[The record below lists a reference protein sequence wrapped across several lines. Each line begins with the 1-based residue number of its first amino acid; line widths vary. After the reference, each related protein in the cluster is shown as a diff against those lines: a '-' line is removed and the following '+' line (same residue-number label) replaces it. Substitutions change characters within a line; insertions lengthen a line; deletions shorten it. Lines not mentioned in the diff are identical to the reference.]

1 MRLFRWALAGIALAS
16 SLCGA
21 ATVPMDRVAVVVD
34 DGIIME
40 SEIRERINTAAYNLQ
55 SRGAALPPQDVFRQ
69 EIIKLMVLESIQ
81 LQMAERAGVRIS
93 DNMLNAAIAD
103 IAARSNMTLEQF
115 RAALQTQG
123 ISYDSMREQVR
134 TQMVTQRVQ
143 RGNVAQ
149 KVFVSEDEVTGFLA
163 SEEGQQLIAPEL
175 HLDHLLL
182 EVPLDAPAATR
193 SAARSAALQL
203 LQDSRKQSLAAL
215 AARKDLPVTARQNDL
230 GWRKP
235 QDIPSLFAGQ
245 LLALATGETAG
256 PFESDSGYHL
266 VKVLERRGMDS
277 HIVQQTHARH
287 ILVKPSEIRSEEQ
300 AKALAAKL
308 RQRIM
313 DGEDFA
319 TLARQYSEDIGSA
332 MEGGDLGW
340 ANPGQFVPEFSQ
352 AMDATAINGI
362 SQPFRSEF
370 GWHILQV
377 IERREKDM
385 GSEIQRNMAR
395 QILFERKYEDELA
408 AWLVKIRDEAYVD
421 IK

>member
-55 SRGAALPPQDVFRQ
+55 SRGAPLPPEDVFRQ

-149 KVFVSEDEVTGFLA
+149 KVFVSEDEITGFLA

-193 SAARSAALQL
+193 SAARAAALQL
-203 LQDSRKQSLAAL
+203 LQDSRKQSLASL

-266 VKVLERRGMDS
+266 VKVLERRGMDR
-277 HIVQQTHARH
+277 HIVQQTRARH

-308 RQRIM
+308 RQRII

-340 ANPGQFVPEFSQ
+340 ANPGQFVPEFTQ